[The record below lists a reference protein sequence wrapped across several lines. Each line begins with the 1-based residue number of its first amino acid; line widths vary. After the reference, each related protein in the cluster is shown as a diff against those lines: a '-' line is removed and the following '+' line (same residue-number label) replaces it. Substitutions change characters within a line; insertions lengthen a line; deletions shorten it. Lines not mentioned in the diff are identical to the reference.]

1 MIYITKRQNNPI
13 SKASMWMW
21 TVWNPRHFKASY
33 LTNFMQPRKVHE
45 MGGDVEVWE
54 FFSTQNI
61 DIVDDFWFFDI
72 VDPGSFSFWLEFSR
86 NIKYPCQFFVG
97 RVLFQ
102 RKKRLMDERNLFG
115 WGTKEVG
122 IWCKVA
128 AAWFDIMIYS
138 GSGSNIQQG
147 YILKLHP
154 ESKCAWKCV
163 HRLCRVRRC
172 CKYRIL

>member
-1 MIYITKRQNNPI
+1 MNYITKRQDNPI

-21 TVWNPRHFKASY
+21 IVWNPRHFKASY
-33 LTNFMQPRKVHE
+33 LTNFMQPRKVHWF
-45 MGGDVEVWE
+45 GGDVKVWE
-54 FFSTQNI
+54 FLSTKNI
-61 DIVDDFWFFDI
+61 DIVDVFFDSSI
-72 VDPGSFSFWLEFSR
+72 LWTQVLFRFDWSSQEILS
-86 NIKYPCQFFVG
+86 IHAS
-97 RVLFQ
+97 VLFQ
-102 RKKRLMDERNLFG
+102 RKNRLMDERNLFG

-138 GSGSNIQQG
+138 GSGSNIRHG

-154 ESKCAWKCV
+154 ESKCARKSL